1 MYDERKTNDRRGG
14 GKRTFFYKRK
24 KVCKLCEEKIEY
36 VDWKD
41 VKFLMGFI
49 PLRSKILPRRISGT
63 CSHHQ
68 RMLAKAIKRSRNTAL
83 IPFATD

>member
-1 MYDERKTNDRRGG
+1 MMKRPRKG
-14 GKRTFFYKRK
+14 FFYKRK

-49 PLRSKILPRRISGT
+49 PLRSKIIPRRISGT
-63 CSHHQ
+63 CSRHQ
-68 RMLAKAIKRSRNTAL
+68 RKLSRAIKRARMAAL
-83 IPFATD
+83 IPFTTD

>member
-1 MYDERKTNDRRGG
+1 MDNDKRMADKK

-24 KVCKLCEEKIEY
+24 KVCKLCEEKIDY

-41 VKFLMGFI
+41 VKLLMGFI

-63 CSHHQ
+63 CAHHQ
-68 RMLAKAIKRSRNTAL
+68 RMLARAIKRSRMTAL
-83 IPFATD
+83 IPFTTD